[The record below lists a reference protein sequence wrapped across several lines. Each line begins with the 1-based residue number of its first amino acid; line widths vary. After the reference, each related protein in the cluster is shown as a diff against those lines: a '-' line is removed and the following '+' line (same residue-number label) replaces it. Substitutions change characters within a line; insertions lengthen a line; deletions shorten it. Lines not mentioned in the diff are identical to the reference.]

1 LYDQGTRIQLNAQQ
15 DPTMTAMPM
24 TKYEDDQQSDGE
36 ETTIDIDDDGGNKA
50 DNRSRLCSTIM
61 KNSGNDE

>member
-1 LYDQGTRIQLNAQQ
+1 
-15 DPTMTAMPM
+15 MTAMPM